1 LDIIKNL
8 QQELIIMAKLN
19 SIHMFYFSY
28 EQEEYSEIKEYG
40 KRYLDWQNKKIAHK
54 YENCTISVMGMKDK
68 RARIVLRRK
77 YSGYSKF
84 MGSDFEVN
92 LMMGFIITDVQKSIL
107 DKKTE
112 LVFAIQQNSDR
123 HSNLEQV
130 KIWSDDNNES
140 EQLYEMIMQKKG
152 VIANTPEIIDP
163 NYPDKFDGMVP
174 VIYQPKV
181 DAWKNFLR
189 EINIQKE
196 TDGSYQITLVFQD
209 EVLRRHW
216 FLDGIYRTIR
226 LLKYKR
232 IVDIES
238 FTIKNNVFFFSD
250 IYSGDHTM
258 FDDNTH
264 NKAEIPVKYYFGD
277 HNHPVLF
284 VNTSNH
290 ALAPH
295 DNNHNLWK
303 WEYIPWSKLIPIKLG
318 TKGREATERDYRRF

>member
-1 LDIIKNL
+1 
-8 QQELIIMAKLN
+8 
-19 SIHMFYFSY
+19 MFYFSY
-28 EQEEYSEIKEYG
+28 EQEEYTEIKESG
-40 KRYLDWQNKKIAHK
+40 RRYLNWQNKKITHK
-54 YENCTISVMGMKDK
+54 YENCTVSVIGMSDK
-68 RARIVLRRK
+68 RARIVLRRR
-77 YSGYSKF
+77 YLGYSKF
-84 MGSDFEVN
+84 MESDFEVN
-92 LMMGFIITDVQKSIL
+92 LMMGFVMTDVQKNKL
-107 DKKTE
+107 GKKTE
-112 LVFAIQQNSDR
+112 LVFAIQQNNDS
-123 HSNLEQV
+123 HSNLEKV
-130 KIWSDDNNES
+130 KIWSDDDNES
-140 EQLYEMIMQKKG
+140 ENLYDMIIQTKG

-163 NYPDKFDGMVP
+163 NHPDKFDGMVP
-174 VIYQPKV
+174 VVYQPRV

-189 EINIQKE
+189 EINIHE
-196 TDGSYQITLVFQD
+196 EIDGSYQVTLVFQD

-216 FLDGIYRTIR
+216 FFDGIYRVIR

-250 IYSGDHTM
+250 IYSGDNTM

-277 HNHPVLF
+277 HNHPILF

-318 TKGREATERDYRRF
+318 TKAREATEKDYRRF